1 MEKNTPPKIDDTW
14 YFRGKFME
22 NLPLL
27 EDGEYLWHKVQ
38 NCKRC
43 GAKKTVKKCLW
54 GHPTKVRSRWAC
66 TKCEWKYYHPQDIPE
81 WMFIGAEDI

>member
-1 MEKNTPPKIDDTW
+1 MTKNSPPKIDDTW

-27 EDGEYLWHKVQ
+27 QDGEYLWHKVQ

-43 GAKKTVKKCLW
+43 GAK
-54 GHPTKVRSRWAC
+54 
-66 TKCEWKYYHPQDIPE
+66 
-81 WMFIGAEDI
+81 